1 MHMSNVRTVFVSG
14 HFNVL
19 HPGHLRLLRFAKEC
33 GDYLI
38 VAIESDHIAGSAAY
52 VPENL
57 RLEGVQC
64 NNWVNE
70 CFIFDTSIEE
80 VIGRIKPDVVVKG
93 KEHELLVN
101 IEEEAVSSYGGRIL
115 FSSGEAKFSSLD
127 MLRKEVYG
135 LNAGMISIPR
145 EYLFRHN
152 IKIENLISL
161 VNKFNKL
168 KVCVIGDMIVDEYIT
183 CQSLGM
189 SQEEP
194 TIVVT
199 PVDSTTFIGGSGIVA
214 SHSAGLGA
222 ETKLVSV
229 IGDDISGEFAT
240 KSTYDNGV
248 DTYLFKDDSRPTT
261 LKKRYRSHGKGL
273 LRVNFMHKD
282 SISKEI
288 QKQIFNRI
296 KLFIKDMDLLIF
308 SDFNY
313 GCLPQDLVEKI
324 TVLAKSNSVLLAA
337 DSQSSSQ
344 VGDVGRF
351 KGMCLITPTELEAR
365 ISMKDHES
373 GLVVLADK
381 LQKQSQ
387 SENVFLKIGEEGLLI
402 NATSN
407 NTVDW
412 HTDKINALNSIA
424 RDVAGAGDSMLVTSA
439 MALSAGGNIW
449 EAAFLGSLAAAVQ
462 VGRVGNVPMNSSDL
476 IQELK

>member
-1 MHMSNVRTVFVSG
+1 MSNVRTVFVSG
-14 HFNVL
+14 HFNIL

-38 VAIESDHIAGSAAY
+38 VGIESDHIAGSAAY
-52 VPENL
+52 VSEKL

-70 CFIFDTSIEE
+70 CFIFDTSVED
-80 VIGRIKPDVVVKG
+80 VIKRIKPDIVVKG
-93 KEHELLVN
+93 KEHELLNN
-101 IEEEAVSSYGGRIL
+101 IEEEVVSSYGGAIL

-127 MLRKEVYG
+127 ILRKEIYSCNTG
-135 LNAGMISIPR
+135 IITLPR
-145 EYLFRHN
+145 EYLLRHN
-152 IKIENLISL
+152 IKIKSLISL
-161 VNKFNKL
+161 VKKFSKL

-199 PVDSTTFIGGSGIVA
+199 PVDSTTFVGGSGIVA

-229 IGDDISGEFAT
+229 IGNDVSGEFAADNIP
-240 KSTYDNGV
+240 DNGV

-273 LRVNFMHKD
+273 LRVNYMHKN

-288 QKQIFNRI
+288 QKQIFDRI
-296 KLFIKDMDLLIF
+296 KLFIKDIDLLIF

-313 GCLPQDLVEKI
+313 GCLPQELVEKI
-324 TVLAKSNSVLLAA
+324 ITLAKSNNVLLTA

-344 VGDVGRF
+344 VGDIGRF
-351 KGMCLITPTELEAR
+351 KGMCLITPTEVEAR
-365 ISMKDHES
+365 ISTKDHES

-381 LQKQSQ
+381 LQKQSH
-387 SENVFLKIGEEGLLI
+387 SENVLLKIGEEGLLI
-402 NATSN
+402 NANSEN
-407 NTVDW
+407 NIDW
-412 HTDKINALNSIA
+412 HTDKINALNPMA
-424 RDVAGAGDSMLVTSA
+424 RDVAGAGDSMLVTSSMTLA
-439 MALSAGGNIW
+439 SGGNIW
-449 EAAFLGSLAAAVQ
+449 ESALLGSLAAAIQ
-462 VGRVGNVPMNSSDL
+462 VGRIGNVQMSSNDL
-476 IQELK
+476 IKELK